1 MSATA
6 PDELLRDFLSPLLG
20 GWELQLGEWRELEG
34 APRRYAVIKPAGGQA
49 DSLLRRPLFTVS
61 LIGLDGGDLNVT
73 KEAAY
78 GITQAARET
87 SGALVYI
94 QASEPTFMPTAN
106 RRPVFDLAVSAI
118 TS

>member
-6 PDELLRDFLSPLLG
+6 PDELLRNFLAPLLA

-34 APRRYAVIKPAGGQA
+34 TPRRYAVIKPAGGLA
-49 DSLLRRPLFTVS
+49 DSVLRRPLFTLS
-61 LIGLDGGDLNVT
+61 LIGLDGGDLNET
-73 KEAAY
+73 KAAAY
-78 GITQAARET
+78 RVTQAARES
-87 SGALVYI
+87 SGDLVYV
-94 QASEPTFMPTAN
+94 QASEPTYMPTAN